1 MGSSSVWRQAGNLFW
16 LVTCMV
22 IVAGVSLLWPK
33 MAGKVEAVGLNT
45 VITGLTQPVAIAHA
59 GDATGRIFV
68 VQQTGRI
75 VVFNGIQVLPTPFLD
90 LTSVVLCC
98 GERGL
103 LGLAFHPNYAGNG
116 LFYVNYTRQPD
127 GATVIARYQVSQ
139 IDPNQADPTSQV
151 SLLTIAQPFANHNGG
166 QLQFGPDGYLYIGM
180 GDGGS
185 GGDPNNEA
193 QNMGSLLGKLLR
205 IDVDSGAPYGI
216 PATNPFVGSP
226 GIRDEIWASG
236 LRNPWRF
243 SFDSVTGDLFIGDVG
258 QGQREEINY
267 QPPGSTGGAN
277 YGWRRMEGSLC
288 FNPATGCNDG
298 TLTLPIMEYAHT
310 EGCSVTGGYRYRGQ
324 GIPGL
329 HGWYL
334 FGDYCSGRVWG
345 AIQDGDGAWQ
355 RMPLLDSGFF
365 LSTFG
370 EGEDGE
376 LYLADHVS
384 GTIAKLVAGP
394 VRDLTAQFGS
404 VIRLARRGRER
415 LTFPLI
421 IQNAGTTI
429 LSQSVV
435 MQVYLS
441 DDAVMDPADRLI
453 WSRRIL
459 LRRVPMGG
467 VVRTTG
473 RAIVTGSTQGRYLLA
488 VIDATNILPE
498 SNEANNTASMVI
510 P

>member
-1 MGSSSVWRQAGNLFW
+1 MGSSSVWRQAGSLFR
-16 LVTCMV
+16 LATCMV

-33 MAGKVEAVGLNT
+33 MAGKAEAVGLNT

-59 GDATGRIFV
+59 GDGTGRIFV

-75 VVFNGIQVLPTPFLD
+75 VVFNGIQVLPIPFLD

-103 LGLAFHPNYAGNG
+103 LGLAFHPNYVGNG
-116 LFYVNYTRQPD
+116 LFYVNYTRQLD
-127 GATVIARYQVSQ
+127 GATVVARYQVSPV
-139 IDPNQADPTSQV
+139 DPNQADPASQV
-151 SLLTIAQPFANHNGG
+151 ILLTIAQPFANHNGG

-205 IDVDSGAPYGI
+205 IDVDNSVPYGI
-216 PATNPFVGSP
+216 PATNPFVSSP
-226 GIRDEIWASG
+226 GVRDEIWASG

-267 QPPGSTGGAN
+267 QPSGSTGGMN
-277 YGWRRMEGSLC
+277 YGWRRMEGGLC
-288 FNPATGCNDG
+288 FNPATGCNEG
-298 TLTLPIMEYAHT
+298 TLTLPILEYAHT

-324 GIPGL
+324 GIPAL
-329 HGWYL
+329 IGWYL
-334 FGDYCSGRVWG
+334 FGDFCTGRVWG
-345 AIQDGDGAWQ
+345 GIQDGAGAWQ
-355 RMPLLDSGFF
+355 RIPVLDSGLL

-370 EGEDGE
+370 EGEDRE
-376 LYLADHVS
+376 LYLADHAS
-384 GTIAKLVAGP
+384 GTIARLVAEP
-394 VRDLTAQFGS
+394 TPDLTIQFAS
-404 VIRLARRGRER
+404 VTRRPVRGRER
-415 LTFPLI
+415 LVFPLT
-421 IQNAGTTI
+421 IQRTGTTAI
-429 LSQSVV
+429 AQSVM

-441 DDAVMDPADRLI
+441 DDAVLDAADSLI

-459 LRRVPMGG
+459 LRRLPRGRVT
-467 VVRTTG
+467 RAIG
-473 RAIVTGSTQGRYLLA
+473 RAVVTGSTQGRHLL
-488 VIDATNILPE
+488 VVVDAHTI
-498 SNEANNTASMVI
+498 AGVAI